1 MAIGLEL
8 QRRGHRAAIV
18 TSEYHRQRITAAG
31 LPFHPAVPD
40 LRPDDK
46 TLIRSTMDETRGP
59 EAVARFM
66 LGALRDTYADYERA
80 VQAERA
86 DLLITSELAYAG
98 VVLAQKLGL
107 RWVSHVLSPVSFFS
121 AYDDTVIPG
130 AQWLSRLRPLGPR
143 VYGAVLHLGK
153 VMARRISGPINDL
166 RRDVGLAPVR
176 DPFLDDKHS
185 PELVLAMFSPLLGS
199 PQPDWPAQTIVT
211 GFAFWDGDEP
221 ALSPELG
228 AFLAAGDPPVVFTLG
243 SAAVFDPGQF
253 YVESARAARI
263 AGRRA
268 VLLVGP
274 QPGALPRPDLRVGVF
289 PYAPF
294 SKLFPRAAAVVHQG
308 GAGTTGQ
315 VMRSGR
321 PMLVVPYAHDQPDN
335 ALRVRKLGI
344 ARTIRRGAYHAEIA
358 GRALRELLVDA
369 AIQRRAGEIGAVVA
383 HERGAAVSADA
394 IERMFSPRAA
404 R

>member
-1 MAIGLEL
+1 
-8 QRRGHRAAIV
+8 
-18 TSEYHRQRITAAG
+18 
-31 LPFHPAVPD
+31 
-40 LRPDDK
+40 
-46 TLIRSTMDETRGP
+46 MDERRGP

-66 LGALRDTYADYERA
+66 LGALRETYADYERA
-80 VQAERA
+80 VEAERA

-107 RWVSHVLSPVSFFS
+107 RWVSHVLSPISFFS
-121 AYDDTVIPG
+121 AYDDTVIPA

-153 VMARRISGPINDL
+153 VMARRITGPVNDL
-166 RRDVGLAPVR
+166 RRNVGLPPVL

-199 PQPDWPAQTIVT
+199 PRPDWPKQAVVT

-221 ALSPELG
+221 ALSSELG
-228 AFLAAGDPPVVFTLG
+228 AFLDAGDPPVVFTLG

-253 YVESARAARI
+253 YVESARAARV
-263 AGRRA
+263 ADHRA

-274 QPGALPRPDLRVGVF
+274 EPGPLPLPDARVGVF

-294 SKLFPRAAAVVHQG
+294 SKLFPLAAAVVHQG

-344 ARTIRRGAYHAEIA
+344 ARTVRRSAYHGELA
-358 GRALRELLVDA
+358 GRALRALLDDM
-369 AIQRRAGEIGAVVA
+369 AIQRRAREVGDIVSREHGAT
-383 HERGAAVSADA
+383 AAADA
-394 IERMFSPRAA
+394 IERMFSPRGG